1 MVYKG
6 DLMKL
11 NVIHI
16 KYSIIVAVFLLS
28 GCAHKTE
35 SIEKQLAELKK
46 TIMQINAENANLR
59 AKNAELDDK
68 LLLVEKRTEKERIQS
83 KQSHLKVIRLVP
95 EENGNFKES
104 EDEYKEISFK
114 DIPLSLN
121 DRIAKNKSSEKKMKK
136 NEKRP
141 VLRLSG
147 SGYGSPKA
155 GKRYKTRPVSASMP
169 PIPVNRGDNLGVVLP
184 SGRQVADQQNLN
196 EGLELFNQAYR
207 AFSNKKYNE
216 ALVGFSRFL
225 KENPT
230 NGYADNAMFWRGECY
245 MAMGQLLKAI
255 GEFERLMRRYP
266 RSEKAPSGLYRLG
279 FVYDRLNDRQ
289 KAREFYFKV
298 VEQHPGSEAARK
310 ASRRLAAMD
319 NMDIKNRKIVQT
331 SAGR

>member
-121 DRIAKNKSSEKKMKK
+121 DRIAKNKSSEKK
-136 NEKRP
+136 NEK
-141 VLRLSG
+141 
-147 SGYGSPKA
+147 K
-155 GKRYKTRPVSASMP
+155 
-169 PIPVNRGDNLGVVLP
+169 
-184 SGRQVADQQNLN
+184 
-196 EGLELFNQAYR
+196 
-207 AFSNKKYNE
+207 
-216 ALVGFSRFL
+216 
-225 KENPT
+225 
-230 NGYADNAMFWRGECY
+230 
-245 MAMGQLLKAI
+245 
-255 GEFERLMRRYP
+255 
-266 RSEKAPSGLYRLG
+266 
-279 FVYDRLNDRQ
+279 
-289 KAREFYFKV
+289 
-298 VEQHPGSEAARK
+298 
-310 ASRRLAAMD
+310 
-319 NMDIKNRKIVQT
+319 
-331 SAGR
+331 